1 MSSLQRTLL
10 ANKMPPMA
18 PRGKG
23 GGGRPGPGMKRDFT
37 PVSWRN
43 YWDTCQDVA
52 VQEDSF
58 RVYQRGSSGPLL
70 LLLHGGGYSAL
81 TWSLFAVSVTEM
93 VECQVMAFDQRGH
106 GDTRTSNDEDLSAE
120 TLSRDIA
127 NVCNTVYGSTQPPT
141 VLVGHSMGGA
151 IAVHAAQDECMCG
164 LAGLVVID
172 VVEGT
177 AMDALSSMQSFLR
190 SRPSKFNT
198 LQSAIEWSVRSG
210 QTRSIEAAKVSMPG
224 QIKSIS
230 SGYCG
235 TNDVESSIANSA
247 NNPSSSA
254 AVVAPRADVIME
266 EDADS
271 SSTTQGCVELPTT
284 FIAPQPIEVV
294 GSGYTW
300 RIDLGA
306 TEKYWPG
313 WFKGL
318 SNKFLCAPPGKMLI
332 LAGIDRLDTDLTV
345 GQMQGKF
352 QMQVL
357 PQCGHAVQEDTPDR
371 VAEVI
376 AGFLTRYKL
385 AQSRDAFSRIMPA
398 C

>member
-1 MSSLQRTLL
+1 MTALLSTLAGGKVVIALEGQR
-10 ANKMPPMA
+10 
-18 PRGKG
+18 G
-23 GGGRPGPGMKRDFT
+23 GGGRPSAGMKRDFT

-43 YWDTCQDVA
+43 YWDTCQDVT
-52 VQEDSF
+52 VECDSF
-58 RVYQRGSSGPLL
+58 RVYHRGSSGPLL
-70 LLLHGGGYSAL
+70 VFLHGGGYSAL
-81 TWSLFAVSVTEM
+81 TWSLVAVSVTEM

-106 GDTRTSNDEDLSAE
+106 GDTRTSNDGDLSPE

-127 NVCNTVYGSTQPPT
+127 NVCAALFGSTQPPT

-151 IAVHAAQDECMCG
+151 IAVHASHDDAMCG

-210 QTRSIEAAKVSMPG
+210 QTRSMEAAKVSMPG
-224 QIKSIS
+224 QIKSIET
-230 SGYCG
+230 GLCG
-235 TNDVESSIANSA
+235 TNDVDSSANSTTS
-247 NNPSSSA
+247 PSTSSPA
-254 AVVAPRADVIME
+254 VAPRADVIME
-266 EDADS
+266 EDADNSNTTHSTSES
-271 SSTTQGCVELPTT
+271 SSP
-284 FIAPQPIEVV
+284 FAAPQPVSV
-294 GSGYTW
+294 LGSGYTW

-306 TEKYWPG
+306 TERYWSG

-318 SNKFLCAPPGKMLI
+318 SAKFLSAPPGKMLI

-371 VAEVI
+371 VAQVI
-376 AGFLTRYKL
+376 AGFLTRYRL
-385 AQSRDAFSRIMPA
+385 AQPRDAFHRIMPA